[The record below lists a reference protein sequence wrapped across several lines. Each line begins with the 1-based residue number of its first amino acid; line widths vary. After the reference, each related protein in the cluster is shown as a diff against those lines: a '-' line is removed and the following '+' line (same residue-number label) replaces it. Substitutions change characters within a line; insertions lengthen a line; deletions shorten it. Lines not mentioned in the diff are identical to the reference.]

1 MVGPSHLGLPRR
13 KVSAANVD
21 DPLYPIVVL
30 IDELR
35 NDDAQLC
42 LNRIKKLC
50 TFALA
55 LVVGCTRSKLLC
67 GNTAPFGNQEE
78 GRDCEDL

>member
-1 MVGPSHLGLPRR
+1 MA
-13 KVSAANVD
+13 AANVD

-55 LVVGCTRSKLLC
+55 LVIGCTRSKFLAFLTDIIYVEDSVLL
-67 GNTAPFGNQEE
+67 ALAE
-78 GRDCEDL
+78 